1 MYNIKGHIILAGLI
15 VFAVVSSCATKR
27 QLKALHEGQ
36 LDTVTFNMP
45 KRSASPNTISTKNI
59 AQDTIIVKDAQGNE
73 QFLMKAVQDE
83 ETGEMVATEVLEA
96 ATVTARFQNIAERR
110 GKVDLEF
117 LVTVPENLMNKDWQ
131 FRLYPS
137 MVIQEDST
145 KLDAIFVTGEG
156 YRERQ
161 LRGHERY
168 EDFVNKIVTD
178 DSEFINSYQLNRF
191 ISRNIPE
198 LYAYRKDTS
207 IVSKEEFEA
216 KYGKREQE
224 LVEHYINKLER
235 KINNSRKARREKK
248 YKQYVKAPIVKDGV
262 KLDSVVKTGKGE
274 VVYHYVQTIN
284 TRPKLRKATIYLTGE
299 IYESDKRVY
308 YLPEFKPLD
317 YYISTTSSFGD
328 FNVVKYLT
336 QILERRAYAN
346 TAYKIEFKVAKSD
359 IDPELGNNAAEIGRI
374 KENLKTLLDNEDFNL
389 DSIIVNATAS
399 PEGTYVR
406 NGQYAQARSE
416 SVTRYFDK
424 FIKNYTDSLWRARE
438 AEKGFSIS
446 VGEQADS
453 LLTEKVVAQE
463 QTDTI
468 PVIKLTA
475 RSIPEN
481 WDDLLEYVSAD
492 TVMTEEQKKEYFD
505 LHGTL
510 TPDARENKMKGYRWY
525 SYARKELYPKLR
537 TVKFNFYLHRKGMV
551 KDTVHTTIVDST
563 YARGLQALQDM
574 DYNTAIALL
583 GPYQD
588 YNAAVAFIGLDRNLT
603 ALQILEQL
611 TGEKRT
617 AQVNYML
624 AIVYSRIG
632 QVQDAVQC
640 YLNSVEQEPFFRHRG
655 NLDPEISVLIK
666 QYGLFKE
673 EEELEYW

>member
-1 MYNIKGHIILAGLI
+1 MYNIKGHILIAGLI
-15 VFAVVSSCATKR
+15 VFAAVSSCATMR

-137 MVIQEDST
+137 MVIQEDSIT
-145 KLDAIFVTGEG
+145 LDAIFVTGEG

-168 EDFVNKIVTD
+168 ENFVNRIVTD
-178 DSEFINSYQLNRF
+178 DNEFINTYQLNRF

-207 IVSKEEFEA
+207 IVSRSEFEA
-216 KYGKREQE
+216 TYGKREKE

-235 KINNSRKARREKK
+235 KINNSRKARKERK
-248 YKQYVKAPIVKDGV
+248 YRQYVKAPIVTEGV
-262 KLDSVVKTGKGE
+262 RLDSVAKTGKGE

-308 YLPEFKPLD
+308 YLPKFKPLD

-336 QILERRAYAN
+336 QVIERRAYAN

-359 IDPELGNNAAEIGRI
+359 IDPELGNNKAEIARI
-374 KENLKTLLDNEDFNL
+374 KDNLRSLLNNEEFDL

-416 SVTRYFDK
+416 SVTRYFDG

-438 AEKGFSIS
+438 EEKGFSIS
-446 VGEQADS
+446 VGGEVDS
-453 LLTEKVVAQE
+453 LLTENVMAE
-463 QTDTI
+463 EPADTI
-468 PVIKLTA
+468 PVIRLTA
-475 RSIPEN
+475 RSNPEN
-481 WDDLLEYVSAD
+481 WEDLLEYVRLD
-492 TVMTEEQKKEYFD
+492 TVMTEEQKQEYFD

-551 KDTVHTTIVDST
+551 KDTIHTTIVDST

-617 AQVNYML
+617 AEVNYML